1 MNEYP
6 YGVYYS
12 SSGNPIERGF
22 FLFSTFFGKKK
33 EKERCLVLSCMY
45 FSYIFLAFW
54 VLFVLFGLGFLCDD
68 FMCFDQWKVD

>member
-1 MNEYP
+1 MNTHMVFTILQVGTQLK
-6 YGVYYS
+6 GVFSYF
-12 SSGNPIERGF
+12 PP
-22 FLFSTFFGKKK
+22 FLEKKK